1 MTAVTAV
8 DEFAPLPFLV
18 DAQLAI
24 EKRRVATQVRRSHL
38 QLNGRKDPDTDW
50 LLKEL
55 NDLEERI
62 DERVADM
69 ITNHPAYPWFNRVK
83 GIGKENIGK
92 VVGQIDIT
100 KAPMI
105 SSLWKFAGMHV
116 VQVEVPPEEQ
126 FAEIQK
132 SADALQAKLEQL
144 RKKYAKH
151 PEEEAKDV
159 TVLTSVSI
167 GGLMEELSGRLNG
180 LEPVV
185 RGYAPRRQSGQKLE
199 YNSQLRVMCF
209 RLATSLLRAQGCFA
223 EYYDREKTKLVARYE
238 NQGILI
244 VPTLE
249 LPKSNGKVLEVTD
262 TIASNHVHMQAQ
274 RKMIKLFLG
283 CLWLVW
289 REAEG
294 LPTRPPYAIE
304 QLGHSHLISP
314 WEMTDR

>member
-1 MTAVTAV
+1 MPAVAV
-8 DEFAPLPFLV
+8 VEPRPLATLV
-18 DAQLAI
+18 DTQLAV

-38 QLNGRKDPDTDW
+38 ARDDRHDPDTNW
-50 LLKEL
+50 LLGEL
-55 NDLEERI
+55 EGLEERI
-62 DERVADM
+62 TDRVADI
-69 ITNHPAYPWFNRVK
+69 ITGHPAYPWFSRVK
-83 GIGKENIGK
+83 GIGNENIAK
-92 VVGQIDIT
+92 VVGQIDIMR
-100 KAPMI
+100 APMI

-116 VQVEVPPEEQ
+116 VQVEVSREEQ
-126 FAEIQK
+126 FEEIQR
-132 SADALQAKLEQL
+132 SADALQVKLEQL

-151 PEEEAKDV
+151 PEKEEKDIA
-159 TVLTSVSI
+159 VLTSSAI
-167 GGLMEELSGRLNG
+167 GGLTESLSRQLDN

-209 RLATSLLRAQGCFA
+209 RLAVSLLRAQGCFA
-223 EYYDREKTKLVARYE
+223 EYYGREKAKLATRYE

-249 LPKSNGKVLEVTD
+249 LPKVNGKVVEVAG
-262 TIASNHVHMQAQ
+262 TIASGHVHMQAQ

-304 QLGHSHLISP
+304 QLGHTHLISP

>member
-1 MTAVTAV
+1 MPAVAV
-8 DEFAPLPFLV
+8 VEPRPLATLV
-18 DAQLAI
+18 DAQLAV
-24 EKRRVATQVRRSHL
+24 EKRRVATQVRQKHL
-38 QLNGRKDPDTDW
+38 ALDERQDPDTDW
-50 LLKEL
+50 LLGEL
-55 NDLEERI
+55 EGLEERI
-62 DERVADM
+62 TARVANI
-69 ITNHPAYPWFNRVK
+69 ITGHPAYPWFSRVK
-83 GIGKENIGK
+83 GVGKENIAK
-92 VVGQIDIT
+92 VVGQIDVA
-100 KAPMI
+100 KAPTI

-116 VQVEVPPEEQ
+116 VQVEVSPEQQ
-126 FAEIQK
+126 FEEIQK

-144 RKKYAKH
+144 REKYAKR
-151 PEEEAKDV
+151 PEKEGEDV
-159 TVLTSVSI
+159 TALTSSAI
-167 GGLMEELSGRLNG
+167 GDLTESLSGQLNN

-185 RGYAPRRQSGQKLE
+185 RGYAPRRHSGQKLE

-223 EYYDREKTKLVARYE
+223 EYYDGEKAKLVTRYG

-249 LPKSNGKVLEVTD
+249 LPKVNGKVVEVAG

-304 QLGHSHLISP
+304 QLGHTHLISP
-314 WEMTDR
+314 WAMTDR